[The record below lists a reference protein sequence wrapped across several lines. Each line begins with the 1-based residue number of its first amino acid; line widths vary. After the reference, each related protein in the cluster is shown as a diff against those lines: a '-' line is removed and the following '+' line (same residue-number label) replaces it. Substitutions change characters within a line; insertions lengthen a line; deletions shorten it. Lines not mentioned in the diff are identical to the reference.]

1 MADKLLQQ
9 RQACG
14 DMMEEVSDMLSA
26 NFSGKELQ
34 NCKQLMERIADAV
47 AHNEYNVKKTIKG
60 TPFLLHTWRRRCS

>member
-14 DMMEEVSDMLSA
+14 AMMEEVSDMLSA

-34 NCKQLMERIADAV
+34 NCKQLMERIADAM
-47 AHNEYNVKKTIKG
+47 AQNEYNAKKTIKG
-60 TPFLLHTWRRRCS
+60 TPILCTFAPLP